1 MSDDEELRKIRE
13 QRMAELQKQQAMQQQ
28 NAIQQQRQQQALEA
42 QKQMLLARILSS
54 EARSRLANIKLARP
68 EFAESLE
75 LQLIQAYQSGALRG
89 KTPLSDEFFKGL
101 LKQLQNQTKKPS
113 GKITFR

>member
-1 MSDDEELRKIRE
+1 MSEDEELRKLRD
-13 QRMAELQKQQAMQQQ
+13 QRMAELQKQQQAMNQQD
-28 NAIQQQRQQQALEA
+28 AIQQQQKQAFEA

-75 LQLIQAYQSGALRG
+75 IQLIQAYQSGALRG
-89 KTPLSDEFFKGL
+89 KTPLSDESFKNL